1 MGSLVVCV
9 LWGWLSGTAALPV
22 SVSSTSETSDITVT
36 GLFFPEEIGWT
47 LFCDD
52 GAFLSGGAPYS
63 GSIEVGTGVQCT
75 LNMTDSGGDGWLGG
89 QWEGFGHLY
98 TLSCSS
104 FRSRR
109 LFGFGGGDDGGGYG
123 GDYTYVGEKEVG
135 PCTSGQHIFEV
146 GATVYPSPD
155 PPPPPPY
162 NPLPSPPPPSA
173 PPPPPLPPP
182 LPPPPSPPP
191 LPPPPSPPP
200 SAPPPLPPPPPTLPP
215 LAPGLTFSTVFRMS
229 MSVSVSRNPDGTPD
243 FDPYAFRRQ
252 LSEVFGA
259 DPNDILLNISITV
272 ISRNSRVLQNV
283 NDAARDL
290 FNVTVISVSSLA
302 QTCDIV
308 KVANDTSIAFDPSN
322 ANASLVPAAGTTVI
336 VNNTAIYIALSVTL
350 GGGAIG
356 CLLICCIFRR
366 QMKKLR
372 AKMMEALTKQAVDAQ
387 EREAALRRQAS
398 TLRNMLGA
406 TPTRLARQASGLRR
420 QSSSGT
426 LQRQASYLGH
436 QAMDALEMVGGA
448 FEKAS
453 QLPGRLL
460 RREST
465 RSHTHPVTPAPA
477 KDKRPKRSLVVRRDA
492 LRPQASRVRI
502 DPDVVVVRQAPG
514 LETDEDGSI
523 ETYKLAELESEPAP
537 TKEVE
542 AVREVIKEVPV
553 EVVKEVVT
561 EVVREVKVPMVR
573 EVSTTREI
581 IREVPPEVFRE
592 LTKEIQLPPPD
603 EHASSSGASPSL
615 EKLTNREKSRYRELE
630 IENVT
635 EVLRHEGVHAEVQT
649 DSPPLSSSCGDNP
662 PSRPQSAVCDVQRA
676 YERHVADMERDH
688 RRAMKTLREEI
699 SFEIMQYVEVIE
711 RVERNKRAPKSDTVE
726 ERLRSGHMNKTID
739 EDELR
744 EYGVQ
749 KTRRSYS
756 PIGIR
761 EGQLAEAM
769 RSLNRKQQNT
779 VVVPLRTRTTKKQAA
794 SRSSN
799 KHNVMDDVASQQQV
813 VTSDVEMQTSIETSD
828 NQVQATVVQIDS
840 SSQSQTA
847 SSDASA
853 PAGVD
858 VVESS
863 SQVTIEINDSSTQH
877 ALETAEGSSQVEV
890 ETTDGESQAAV
901 ETVDGQSQAGLVAI
915 QDGEAQATCETA
927 EGSSQVEV
935 ETSNREAQASYETI
949 DGVAQAVVDTSSGEV
964 QAVVETNDSIAQAV
978 VMTSDG
984 CMQTAVK
991 TFNKSTQANTARL
1004 KDVDLAQNVEWPTTD
1019 DEEDEDLEFDD
1030 GDAPIAMLN
1039 EEPYKYERYAVHS
1052 ASAGPSTRAVIPLAT
1067 LPPRE
1072 AADENDHE
1080 ELFDSDEV
1088 SYLNDLDKPYDYER
1102 YAVDSAS
1109 AESGRVTAWLPD
1121 ESAHRT
1127 TYPKLTPSSLAPL
1140 TLLHSSA
1147 LTEPAPTTT
1156 RPRTAGGSGRL
1167 AKSHRTPLDNR
1178 SRSPQPESDR
1188 TEEQNANES
1197 LRVSLQVEA
1206 SSLAADA
1213 KHAPLVLLRVH
1224 LPSIQRALRVPL
1236 KLVVVVDHSGSMAYG
1251 MKLELLKASLYFLI
1265 HHGLRD
1271 CDHMALVS
1279 FDEDVQ
1285 VLHEL
1290 IRCDSLGK
1298 QHALECV
1305 DALAASGKSNVAG
1318 GLLRGIDMIMGK
1330 TWSSEGD
1337 STQPPETALFLL
1349 TDDKPT
1355 RGVVDD
1361 ATLLQMVRGAVA
1373 RVEEAGQQKLH
1384 LCTFGYGS
1392 DHNRGGL
1399 SDLAVAFGGS
1409 YHAVQMSSDASRTVS
1424 ECLEALRPAA
1434 VIDAYLMLEAVPGEA
1449 TLVAPFQ
1456 GAGAYP
1462 CVEGEAQFDGSC
1474 MRCELALTYVLPA
1487 VAGADHEATMDFIFQ
1502 ANLPYVHS
1510 SSDAP
1515 RTVLRATLSYMLPAE
1530 QGWDPTPHRHKTTA
1544 EVAVARPLF
1553 PPPEALMR
1561 VYRSIPPPRH
1571 DATNRDL
1578 LEAQDLARSERF
1590 DLARLLLLDQQSMRA
1605 GDALPSRT
1613 AGSRVG
1619 RLLFSQTSAFFMSSL
1634 SGSRRGQAAGAMAST
1649 ESFAPVIPGVR
1660 RAPAQV
1666 MAPARR
1672 QEGSRRHS
1680 ASRSARTDLRAES
1693 GGTVFMFQ

>member
-1 MGSLVVCV
+1 
-9 LWGWLSGTAALPV
+9 
-22 SVSSTSETSDITVT
+22 
-36 GLFFPEEIGWT
+36 
-47 LFCDD
+47 
-52 GAFLSGGAPYS
+52 
-63 GSIEVGTGVQCT
+63 
-75 LNMTDSGGDGWLGG
+75 
-89 QWEGFGHLY
+89 
-98 TLSCSS
+98 
-104 FRSRR
+104 
-109 LFGFGGGDDGGGYG
+109 
-123 GDYTYVGEKEVG
+123 
-135 PCTSGQHIFEV
+135 
-146 GATVYPSPD
+146 
-155 PPPPPPY
+155 
-162 NPLPSPPPPSA
+162 
-173 PPPPPLPPP
+173 
-182 LPPPPSPPP
+182 
-191 LPPPPSPPP
+191 
-200 SAPPPLPPPPPTLPP
+200 
-215 LAPGLTFSTVFRMS
+215 

-477 KDKRPKRSLVVRRDA
+477 KDKRSKRSLVVRRDA

-769 RSLNRKQQNT
+769 RSLNLKQQNT

-949 DGVAQAVVDTSSGEV
+949 DGEAQATRETAEGSSQVEVETSNREAQASFETIDDVAQAVVDTSSGEV

-1456 GAGAYP
+1456 GAGAFP

-1578 LEAQDLARSERF
+1578 LEAQALARSERF